1 MLALL
6 IRQVAL
12 MEFVVS
18 LLLVALPGMVAADS
32 AAKQHFDIAAG
43 DLITSLEL
51 LEKASGIELL
61 YDASLLKGV
70 GSQGVEGD
78 LTPRAALEVLLEGT
92 GFVQVEGP
100 NGLTRIESRPSNA
113 VSTSGPHPNGDPA
126 EHPAGSPRAPDEL

>member
-6 IRQVAL
+6 IRRLAL
-12 MEFVVS
+12 MEFIVS
-18 LLLVALPGMVAADS
+18 LLLVALPGMAAADP

-70 GSQGVEGD
+70 ATQGVKGD
-78 LTPRAALEVLLEGT
+78 LLPRAALAVLLETT

-100 NGLTRIESRPSNA
+100 NGLTRIEKR
-113 VSTSGPHPNGDPA
+113 
-126 EHPAGSPRAPDEL
+126 PAGDTNIPA